1 MNYEESKRDIDAV
14 TEPEI
19 FEEASKR
26 LELVEQAESKFRS
39 LAKDDARFVEGEQWA
54 NSPITTQSAES
65 PELTINL
72 LDAMVTRV
80 ENNIRQQ
87 RPRGKAHPVSEGATI
102 EMADVINGLGRHVEA
117 RSDASVA
124 YDMAAKHCLR
134 MGVGYWRLLSEYVA
148 PDSFQQDLRIC
159 PIRNPFTVY
168 VDPAA
173 IMPTAQDMSFCI
185 ISTKIRRTEYRRM
198 YPRAG
203 NEEFKS
209 GADVR
214 EGWEEEETIRLAEYF
229 RVCERSD
236 KLYLIRG
243 PGDSEYTR
251 FRDRLPAGL
260 AALVKA
266 GGEFRGVEVD
276 GNMIVDVRDSSQRE
290 VQWFRLNG
298 VKVVDRRVLPGS
310 FIPVFRVEG
319 NVIDIDGDVKR
330 RGMVRNLKDPQK
342 MVNYGEV
349 SKIRRLG
356 LAPKAPWVGAEGQF
370 DGHPEWDNANVG
382 TYSKLVY
389 KPVIIATAQG
399 DAVLPPPTRQP
410 PAQIEAGFAEFVQ
423 GMRTNLLAV
432 AGMQN
437 EPGADMQ
444 GQVVSGKA
452 IQRRQGMSDQAHYQY
467 YDNVTLAIAQTWRVM
482 LEWFP
487 KIFSEARMQRI
498 IGDDGQARMVGL
510 NTPDMSD
517 PAIKRIKNDLSVGR
531 YDVVMDTGPGYE
543 TKREEGSEALLQL
556 LGVPALG
563 ELIAK
568 VGADLVIRSIDHPYM
583 QELADRISAMTPE
596 GLDTIMEQLPE
607 RARSIV
613 RSLANDK
620 KQLQGQ
626 VQQLETEVK
635 LGLQKAHLAAVTKV
649 HDTQTRAQ
657 TAAHDVMT
665 RAQTERDTEEI
676 RAGAGLM
683 EKAMEHGQESRMA
696 QLMIERGERAEL
708 NAGEGSND
716 NDRR

>member
-1 MNYEESKRDIDAV
+1 M
-14 TEPEI
+14 
-19 FEEASKR
+19 
-26 LELVEQAESKFRS
+26 
-39 LAKDDARFVEGEQWA
+39 
-54 NSPITTQSAES
+54 
-65 PELTINL
+65 
-72 LDAMVTRV
+72 
-80 ENNIRQQ
+80 
-87 RPRGKAHPVSEGATI
+87 
-102 EMADVINGLGRHVEA
+102 
-117 RSDASVA
+117 
-124 YDMAAKHCLR
+124 
-134 MGVGYWRLLSEYVA
+134 
-148 PDSFQQDLRIC
+148 
-159 PIRNPFTVY
+159 
-168 VDPAA
+168 
-173 IMPTAQDMSFCI
+173 
-185 ISTKIRRTEYRRM
+185 
-198 YPRAG
+198 
-203 NEEFKS
+203 
-209 GADVR
+209 
-214 EGWEEEETIRLAEYF
+214 
-229 RVCERSD
+229 
-236 KLYLIRG
+236 
-243 PGDSEYTR
+243 
-251 FRDRLPAGL
+251 
-260 AALVKA
+260 
-266 GGEFRGVEVD
+266 
-276 GNMIVDVRDSSQRE
+276 
-290 VQWFRLNG
+290 
-298 VKVVDRRVLPGS
+298 
-310 FIPVFRVEG
+310 FRVEG

-482 LEWFP
+482 LEWFQ
-487 KIFSEARMQRI
+487 KIFREARMQRI